1 MGVIRSD
8 DGGLSWTNISGGADG
23 PVDFHAIA
31 IAEGEPEKA
40 YGLYQGG
47 IQASTDGGKSWAWA
61 GTAPAQTFDLAAT
74 GADGMTV
81 FAAAADGIWESVD
94 GGQSWSRQAGDFGMP
109 ASLIEVT
116 TDRMY
121 AFFVGRGF
129 VERGL
134 QEEGWTPLANDF
146 GDEVLLHLAASS
158 RVPELLAAV
167 TQNSGVL
174 LSKDGGRTWAQM
186 Q

>member
-1 MGVIRSD
+1 
-8 DGGLSWTNISGGADG
+8 
-23 PVDFHAIA
+23 
-31 IAEGEPEKA
+31 
-40 YGLYQGG
+40 
-47 IQASTDGGKSWAWA
+47 
-61 GTAPAQTFDLAAT
+61 
-74 GADGMTV
+74 MTV
-81 FAAAADGIWESVD
+81 FAAAADGVWQSVD
-94 GGQSWSRQAGDFGMP
+94 GGRSWSRQARDFGVP

-116 TDRMY
+116 KDRIY

-134 QEEGWTPLANDF
+134 DEESWTPLANDF

-174 LSKDGGRTWAQM
+174 LSMDGGRTWVQM